1 MIDYVVGG
9 EFMNVTSSKG
19 ATPYIS
25 HNSNPMQGAM
35 SYESSTGNM
44 KVFDGNNWQTLGGG
58 SAVVNLSPVAIT
70 TLRWAEQKMNEEL
83 ENEKLAETNPT
94 IKSLLEE
101 MNKHKNQIEMVKIL
115 IKSEAKV

>member
-9 EFMNVTSSKG
+9 EYMNVTSSKG
-19 ATPYIS
+19 ATPYIG
-25 HNSNPMQGAM
+25 HNSNPMQGAV

-44 KVFDGNNWQTLGGG
+44 KVFDGNGWQVLGGG
-58 SAVVNLSPVAIT
+58 SACVNLTANAIT
-70 TLRWAEQKMNEEL
+70 TLRWAEKKMNEEL
-83 ENEKLAETNPT
+83 ENERLAETNPT

-115 IKSEAKV
+115 MKNEAKV